1 MKLFIS
7 KLHYKKNTTF
17 LEKLVLTSLRII
29 GFPYTIVTNIRNKM
43 YDNKLLPAHNSK
55 SFVISVGNI
64 TTGGVGKTPFTLE
77 IAKHYLSLNKK
88 VAILSRGYG
97 AKLSN
102 KKPNLISDGSGSM
115 FTASVAGDEPVWL
128 ANNCRG
134 AIVVTCASRIK
145 AEKFVK
151 EKFNPDIII
160 LDDGF
165 QHRKMKRDLDIV
177 LVDSKNKFGNKLV
190 LPAGPL
196 RENLTNIKRADKIVV
211 VNKNIESND
220 ALKYC
225 DHLKKKFEKDIYM
238 CKIVPDY
245 AYEVFTGNQLL
256 KGKRILAFS
265 AIGQP
270 ESFYNFLKPD
280 YKLVAVMDFE
290 DHHGYDK
297 EDIIKIINFAQ
308 EENIDSIVTTEKD
321 AVKLVDIIKG
331 VDMPVNFYALK
342 LKAYMDIKDV
352 CGVWKKS

>member
-7 KLHYKKNTTF
+7 KLHYKKDTNI
-17 LEKLVLTSLRII
+17 LEKAIIFSLKII
-29 GFPYTIVTNIRNKM
+29 GLPYTIVTNIRNKM
-43 YDNKLLPAHNSK
+43 YDKKLLPAYNSK

-77 IAKHYLSLNKK
+77 LAKYYLSLNKK

-102 KKPNLISDGSGSM
+102 KTPQLISDGAGAM
-115 FTASVAGDEPVWL
+115 FPATVAGDEPVWL
-128 ANNCRG
+128 SNNCKG

-151 EKFNPDIII
+151 AKFNPDIII

-177 LVDSKNKFGNKLV
+177 LIDAKNKFGNKLV

-196 RENLTNIKRADKIVV
+196 RETLNNINRADKIVV
-211 VNKNIESND
+211 VNKSND
-220 ALKYC
+220 TKGALKYC
-225 DHLKKKFEKDIYM
+225 DYLKNTIKKDIFM
-238 CKIVPDY
+238 CKLVPDR
-245 AYEVFTGNQLL
+245 AYNILNDEPLI

-270 ESFYNFLKPD
+270 DSFYDFLKED
-280 YKLVAVMDFE
+280 YKLVAVLDFE
-290 DHHGYDK
+290 DHHGYDTD
-297 EDIIKIINFAQ
+297 DIAKIISFAQ

-321 AVKLVDIIKG
+321 AVKLYDIIKD

-342 LKAYMDIKDV
+342 LKAFMDIKDV
-352 CGVWKKS
+352 CGK

>member
-7 KLHYKKNTTF
+7 KLHYKKNPSIA
-17 LEKLVLTSLRII
+17 EKILTALLRFI
-29 GFPYTIVTNIRNKM
+29 GFPYLVITNIRNQL
-43 YDNKLLPAHNSK
+43 YDKRLLPAYNSK
-55 SFVISVGNI
+55 SFVISIGNI

-77 IAKHYLSLNKK
+77 VAKYYLSLNKR

-102 KKPNLISDGSGSM
+102 KEPHVISDGSGSM
-115 FTASVAGDEPVWL
+115 FNASIAGDEPVWL
-128 ANNCRG
+128 ANNCKG

-145 AEKFVK
+145 AEKFIRDK
-151 EKFNPDIII
+151 YNPDIII

-177 LVDSKNKFGNKLV
+177 LIDAKNKFGNKQV

-196 RENLTNIKRADKIVV
+196 REKLSNIRRADKIVV
-211 VNKNIESND
+211 VNKNIEANN

-225 DHLKKKFEKDIYM
+225 DHLKEKIKKDIYM
-238 CKIVPDY
+238 CKLVPEN
-245 AYEVFTGNQLL
+245 AYEVFTGEQLRPNT
-256 KGKRILAFS
+256 RIMAFS

-270 ESFYNFLKPD
+270 ESFYEFLKID
-280 YKLVAVMDFE
+280 YKLIAVLDFE

-308 EENIDSIVTTEKD
+308 EEGIDSIVTTEKD
-321 AVKLVDIIKG
+321 AVKLVDIIRD
-331 VDMPVNFYALK
+331 VEMPVKFYALK
-342 LKAYMDIKDV
+342 LKAYVDIKDV
-352 CGVWKKS
+352 CGVWKF